1 MSARLRVFDLRQ
13 PVCREKRGRISG
25 QRGFT
30 MVELIAVMVVAGI
43 MAAFAMPRFFER
55 STFDARNFADQSRAM
70 LRHAQ
75 KIAIAQNRS
84 VFVRLNGASVALCF
98 DAVCSAGNL
107 VIPPAGGNSGSSA
120 TVANCAG
127 VARWECEGVP
137 NGISYV
143 KSPNY
148 ATFSFN
154 ALGRPYAPDDGLAS
168 SFARLVMTVRG
179 DGVDYPIVVET
190 ETGYVH

>member
-1 MSARLRVFDLRQ
+1 MSARSRFVDTQ
-13 PVCREKRGRISG
+13 QSVCMKTRGHSSG

-30 MVELIAVMVVAGI
+30 MVELIAVIIIIGI

-55 STFDARNFADQSRAM
+55 KTFDARNFADQSRAM

-98 DAVCSAGNL
+98 DAACSAGNL
-107 VIPPAGGNSGSSA
+107 VIPPSGSNSGASA
-120 TVANCAG
+120 TVSNCAG

-137 NGISYV
+137 NGITYIQ
-143 KSPNY
+143 SPNY

-154 ALGRPYAPDDGLAS
+154 ALGRPCAPSDGLVS
-168 SFARLVMTVRG
+168 TFARLVVTVRG
-179 DGVDYPIVVET
+179 DGVDYPIAVET